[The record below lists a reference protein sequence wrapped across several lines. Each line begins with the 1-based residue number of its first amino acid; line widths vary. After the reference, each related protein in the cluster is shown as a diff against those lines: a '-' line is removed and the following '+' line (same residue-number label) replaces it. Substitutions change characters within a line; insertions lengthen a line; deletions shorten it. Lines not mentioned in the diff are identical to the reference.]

1 MNFPPKK
8 YQNINIQILIF
19 GILFLIYNFG
29 HTTFFYS
36 SAYSSAHYQNFFFNF
51 RFSSRTSQNQQK
63 LAKKITHFTIQS
75 HLKNL
80 INFMNLNDIENNLLP
95 QHSQK
100 SFSLYKFS
108 SKHVSVW
115 CWKKHFQKWCSTI
128 PWHPTTVFLK
138 HFESKCLC
146 ISVYLRKKIFVW
158 QSSKILYG
166 GGWGVVVAEWFP

>member
-36 SAYSSAHYQNFFFNF
+36 SAYSSAHYKNFFFNF

-128 PWHPTTVFLK
+128 P
-138 HFESKCLC
+138 
-146 ISVYLRKKIFVW
+146 
-158 QSSKILYG
+158 
-166 GGWGVVVAEWFP
+166 

>member
-1 MNFPPKK
+1 MNFVPKYK
-8 YQNINIQILIF
+8 YSNPHIWNSFFWYIISDIQ
-19 GILFLIYNFG
+19 LFYIRLHIPV
-29 HTTFFYS
+29 HIT
-36 SAYSSAHYQNFFFNF
+36 AIFFFNF

-63 LAKKITHFTIQS
+63 LAKKITHFTIQFHS
-75 HLKNL
+75 KNL
-80 INFMNLNDIENNLLP
+80 IDFMNFNDIENNLLP

-158 QSSKILYG
+158 QKQ
-166 GGWGVVVAEWFP
+166 